1 MSITSKL
8 LAVTTALMLSG
19 AAMAEHHAK
28 GVAIE
33 DAYARVS
40 SPNAKVGAI
49 FFEIDNHGEH
59 DDRLIDAKSDVAA
72 RVELHTH
79 KEGDNGVMQ
88 MLHVPEGF
96 VIEAGGHH
104 ALKRGGDHVML
115 MGLHKGL
122 SDGDEVPLTLVFEK
136 AGEIEVVVPVDLS
149 RKGHGGHNHG
159 AHSHDSHDRD
169 DHKGHDDHSGHNH

>member
-1 MSITSKL
+1 MSFTSKFI
-8 LAVTTALMLSG
+8 AVAAAVMLSG
-19 AAMAEHHAK
+19 AALADQAN

-49 FFEIDNHGEH
+49 FFEIDNHGAQ
-59 DDRLIDAKSDVAA
+59 DDRLIDAKSDIAA

-79 KEGDNGVMQ
+79 KEGNDGVMQ

-96 VIEAGGHH
+96 AVTAGGHH

-122 SDGDEVPLTLVFEK
+122 RDGDEVALTLVFEK

-149 RKGHGGHNHG
+149 RKGHAGHGEHK
-159 AHSHDSHDRD
+159 HSEHKHD
-169 DHKGHDDHSGHNH
+169 DHKHDGHGDHSGHNH